1 MPPPSSDRGRRPAP
15 AAPPWD
21 DQQTVG
27 RKVLGW
33 QISRRG
39 GNKLVSGAVGFAA
52 AFGARKILIFAWTK
66 ITGKEPPEHPED
78 PQVALGEALTWG
90 ILLGVGV
97 QVARMLA
104 LRAAAKRVSGPEDTP
119 E

>member
-1 MPPPSSDRGRRPAP
+1 MADKR
-15 AAPPWD
+15 AA
-21 DQQTVG
+21 
-27 RKVLGW
+27 
-33 QISRRG
+33 G
-39 GNKLVSGAVGFAA
+39 GNRMLSAVVGFAA
-52 AFGARKILIFAWTK
+52 AFGARKMLIFAWKK

-97 QVARMLA
+97 QLARMLA
-104 LRAAAKRVSGPEDTP
+104 LRAATRRVAGPAGRP